1 MTSTETRIDDH
12 GRDVEYYEAHY
23 LELLAQY
30 PDQWI
35 AIMDQEVVG
44 AADDAFKLIAELKA
58 EGKPANRVLRRHM
71 GTGSELLILPILV
84 GRGYFST
91 VGTIRRP
98 FLYCDFDFHPPSR
111 CRHRSRGAA
120 RRQGCRPNHAFSYRC
135 RKRV

>member
-12 GRDVEYYEAHY
+12 GRDVEYYEVHY

-71 GTGSELLILPILV
+71 GTGSELLILASI
-84 GRGYFST
+84 
-91 VGTIRRP
+91 
-98 FLYCDFDFHPPSR
+98 
-111 CRHRSRGAA
+111 
-120 RRQGCRPNHAFSYRC
+120 
-135 RKRV
+135 

>member
-71 GTGSELLILPILV
+71 GTGSELLTLPIQWAA
-84 GRGYFST
+84 
-91 VGTIRRP
+91 
-98 FLYCDFDFHPPSR
+98 DSR
-111 CRHRSRGAA
+111 SSIG
-120 RRQGCRPNHAFSYRC
+120 
-135 RKRV
+135 